1 MDKTALRNFILFTL
15 LLLACTS
22 TLIWSA
28 LSGDRS
34 LKRTDDL
41 VIQTQEVI
49 SQSEKVSSLIEGML
63 SAQRG
68 YLITGQDGF
77 IEDYEEKKAE
87 VSERIAKLAELT
99 AENPSQTSRLD
110 EIRSY
115 FTEFSKKLEERAT
128 TFETQVEKTI
138 LYDVQS
144 VDSIKDNIVRI
155 NAMMLKETY
164 MKLNERFN
172 LLGEKKKE
180 YLKTLIISVVTGTV
194 LLLIF
199 NGFLLFVQR
208 ARGHMAASLKEME
221 ERLTIAVDGSDDG
234 IFDWDIQN
242 HKVFFSRRFFEML
255 GEEYDSSKVNI
266 EYFKSLLHPDDA
278 DNAWTYL
285 EQYLAGNLSEYR
297 QTFRMKHKSGRWIW
311 IQSRGKALYKQDG
324 KASRIVCIHTDITH
338 TVQAQERLKAEKI
351 EAEDANRAKSDFL
364 AHMSHEIRTPLTA
377 INGIVEIFERTRD
390 SFTEKQQSLVGTLK
404 SSTSSLIDL
413 INDILDF
420 SKIESGE
427 LELDEQGFVLDE
439 IFENVISMMSL
450 KASEKGVSFVF
461 DYSALKGAEF
471 YGDIK
476 RIRQILVNLINNAI
490 KFTDKGGVSI
500 SAEVE
505 ARDDAELLKITVTD
519 TGIGIDP
526 ENFDLVFQ
534 RFKQADS
541 SVSRKYGGTGLG
553 LPISKNLANLMGGD
567 IFLNSEL
574 NKGTTFTLMLPI
586 KIEMAGTVRQKD
598 EEKSM
603 KINDKVRS
611 ALHGEKKIL
620 VVEDYEGNIV
630 ILSYMFDELGVEY
643 DVARTGLEAVNL
655 WKKNYYDVVLM
666 DIQMPVMDGFTAT
679 KEIREYEAQNALE
692 RTPIIGMTAHALV
705 GDKDKCIECGM
716 DAYLPKPLVEVD
728 LQREILRYISKKKKA
743 A

>member
-541 SVSRKYGGTGLG
+541 SVSRKYGGTALA